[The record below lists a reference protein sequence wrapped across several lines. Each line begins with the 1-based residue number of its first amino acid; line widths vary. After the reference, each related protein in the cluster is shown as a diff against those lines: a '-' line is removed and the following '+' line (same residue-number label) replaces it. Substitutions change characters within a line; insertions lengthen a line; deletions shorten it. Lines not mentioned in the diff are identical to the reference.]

1 MTTILATYFVGSVAS
16 IYVLNGIEEKT
27 SFVKKSLIALT
38 WPIISASYITRIFER
53 E

>member
-1 MTTILATYFVGSVAS
+1 MTTILATYLAGSIAS
-16 IYVLNGIEEKT
+16 VYVFNSTDENSSLI
-27 SFVKKSLIALT
+27 KKSLVALT